1 VISHLA
7 LVTGQGALLSLH
19 SLPGHSVVIGCFFNR
34 QYSIA
39 MGVTMKKIGLLFVCF
54 SVLFCFQYNHA
65 WAETGKIGVLNMKR
79 LQQNSAKFQKI
90 REELKAKFNTLQ
102 TKLDAERAQ
111 ISKIEEELQKQ
122 SMMLSLDAKEGKE
135 MELGKKTRHY
145 KYMYEEVTQ
154 EMKNAEYEAT
164 KKVGQEIEKIVEKMG
179 QTEGYSIILEEG
191 TTGLIYYNNAMD
203 ITDRVTKAYDAT
215 N

>member
-1 VISHLA
+1 MKRIS
-7 LVTGQGALLSLH
+7 
-19 SLPGHSVVIGCFFNR
+19 
-34 QYSIA
+34 
-39 MGVTMKKIGLLFVCF
+39 LLFVCL
-54 SVLFCFQYNHA
+54 SLLFCFQHECA
-65 WAETGKIGVLNMKR
+65 WAETVKIGVLNMKR

-90 REELKAKFNTLQ
+90 REELKGKFNALQ
-102 TKLDAERAQ
+102 NKLDAERAQ

-164 KKVGQEIEKIVEKMG
+164 RKVGKEIEKIVEKIA
-179 QTEGYSIILEEG
+179 QAEGYTIIMEEG
-191 TTGLIYYNNAMD
+191 TMGMIYYNNAID
-203 ITDRVTKAYDAT
+203 ITDRVTKAYDT
-215 N
+215 SN

>member
-1 VISHLA
+1 
-7 LVTGQGALLSLH
+7 
-19 SLPGHSVVIGCFFNR
+19 
-34 QYSIA
+34 
-39 MGVTMKKIGLLFVCF
+39 MKRIGLLFICF
-54 SVLFCFQYNHA
+54 SVLFCFQQESA
-65 WAETGKIGVLNMKR
+65 RAETVKVGVLNMKR

-90 REELKAKFNTLQ
+90 REELKEKFNALQ
-102 TKLDAERAQ
+102 KKLDAERAQ

-135 MELGKKTRHY
+135 MELGKRSRHY

-164 KKVGQEIEKIVEKMG
+164 RKVGKEIEKIVEKIA
-179 QTEGYSIILEEG
+179 QTEGYSLILEEG
-191 TTGLIYYNNAMD
+191 TVGLVYYNNALD
-203 ITDRVTKAYDAT
+203 ITDRVTKAYDAA

>member
-1 VISHLA
+1 MKR
-7 LVTGQGALLSLH
+7 
-19 SLPGHSVVIGCFFNR
+19 IGF
-34 QYSIA
+34 
-39 MGVTMKKIGLLFVCF
+39 LFVCF
-54 SVLFCFQYNHA
+54 SVLFCFQNNHA
-65 WAETGKIGVLNMKR
+65 WAETAKIGVLNMKR

>member
-1 VISHLA
+1 MKRIS
-7 LVTGQGALLSLH
+7 
-19 SLPGHSVVIGCFFNR
+19 
-34 QYSIA
+34 
-39 MGVTMKKIGLLFVCF
+39 LLFVCF
-54 SVLFCFQYNHA
+54 SLLFCFQHERA
-65 WAETGKIGVLNMKR
+65 WAETVKIGVLNMKR

-90 REELKAKFNTLQ
+90 REELKEKFNALQ
-102 TKLDAERAQ
+102 KKLDAERTQ

-135 MELGKKTRHY
+135 MELGKRTRHY

-164 KKVGQEIEKIVEKMG
+164 RKVGKEIEKIVEKIA
-179 QTEGYSIILEEG
+179 QTEGYSVILEEG
-191 TTGLIYYNNAMD
+191 TVGLIYYNNALD
-203 ITDRVTKAYDAT
+203 ITDRVTKAYDAA

>member
-1 VISHLA
+1 
-7 LVTGQGALLSLH
+7 
-19 SLPGHSVVIGCFFNR
+19 
-34 QYSIA
+34 
-39 MGVTMKKIGLLFVCF
+39 
-54 SVLFCFQYNHA
+54 
-65 WAETGKIGVLNMKR
+65 MKR

-90 REELKAKFNTLQ
+90 REELKGKFNALQ
-102 TKLDAERAQ
+102 NKLDAERAQ

-164 KKVGQEIEKIVEKMG
+164 RKVGKEIEKIVEKIA
-179 QTEGYSIILEEG
+179 QAEGYTIIMEEG
-191 TTGLIYYNNAMD
+191 TMGMIYYNNAID
-203 ITDRVTKAYDAT
+203 ITDRVTKAYDT
-215 N
+215 SN